1 MENWE
6 RIMNTKNSARA
17 EIARGVLEE
26 HGINA
31 VIINKKD
38 SNYPM
43 FGFFE
48 VLVLLQD
55 VENAKNLLTDENSP
69 E

>member
-6 RIMNTKNSARA
+6 KIMHTEQSARA
-17 EIARGVLEE
+17 EIARGLLEQ

-31 VIINKKD
+31 VIVNKKD
-38 SNYPM
+38 SNYTV
-43 FGFFE
+43 FGYFE
-48 VLVLLQD
+48 VFVPIQD
-55 VENAKNLLTDENSP
+55 VEAAKRYLADEVSP

>member
-6 RIMNTKNSARA
+6 RILNTKNSARA
-17 EIARGVLEE
+17 EIARGMLEE

-48 VLVLLQD
+48 VLVPLQD
-55 VENAKNLLTDENSP
+55 ADIAKTLLANEISS

>member
-6 RIMNTKNSARA
+6 RILRTDNSARA
-17 EIARGVLEE
+17 EIARGSLEE

-31 VIINKKD
+31 VIVNKKD
-38 SNYPM
+38 SNYTV
-43 FGFFE
+43 FGYFE
-48 VLVLLQD
+48 VFVPVQD
-55 VENAKNLLTDENSP
+55 AEAAKSFLTDENSP